1 MFLWHVRD
9 RSPHYESQNGLAP
22 LRVDVDAYVPREN
35 PYSFQGTA
43 GPWDEQDLQMAF
55 AKANVIEVGAA
66 TTFRVTTLLSL
77 GPGGGAPLGP
87 MGAFPDTGAL
97 PEAGSGEV
105 LNLRVTKVGI
115 LHRKDDFLEGGRK
128 SSNRKWRPWSVIL
141 TGSQLLLFRDPA
153 WAAGLL
159 AQAESPDA
167 QSTFPQAIFKPD
179 ELLSVKDAIAVF
191 DRSYAKVCS
200 SLVALDNF
208 LMISVRE
215 HFPLCDAGWAPVF
228 AAILQRAGAQ

>member
-1 MFLWHVRD
+1 M
-9 RSPHYESQNGLAP
+9 LAP

-43 GPWDEQDLQMAF
+43 GPWDEQDLQLAF

-66 TTFRVTTLLSL
+66 TNLRVTTLLSL
-77 GPGGGAPLGP
+77 GPGGSAPLTP
-87 MGAFPDTGAL
+87 MSTFPEIA
-97 PEAGSGEV
+97 PPPGEV
-105 LNLRVTKVGI
+105 STLRVTKVGI
-115 LHRKDDFLEGGRK
+115 LNRKDDVLEGGKK

-159 AQAESPDA
+159 SQAASPDEPPA
-167 QSTFPQAIFKPD
+167 FPQTVFKPD

-191 DRSYAKVCS
+191 DRSYTKVFTIR
-200 SLVALDNF
+200 L
-208 LMISVRE
+208 
-215 HFPLCDAGWAPVF
+215 
-228 AAILQRAGAQ
+228 